1 MNYQETITESR
12 DHLFKLE
19 RETRDLKA
27 RDRVRFL
34 RLLKTGKAATQK
46 EAGALIGLQVRQSQR
61 LWKQYRETGLPAMA
75 RNNYTGGTAKLNK
88 EQQAQLV
95 ERLKQD
101 DVWKLEQVRAFLQQK
116 CGVAYTVGGVSVL
129 CRRLKI
135 KLKTGRPQNVK
146 QKAAEL
152 EEFKKKNIRS

>member
-12 DHLFKLE
+12 EHLLKLE
-19 RETRDLKA
+19 RATKDFKA

-46 EAGALIGLQVRQSQR
+46 EAGALIGLQARQSQR
-61 LWKQYRETGLPAMA
+61 LWKQYRETGLRAMA
-75 RNNYTGGTAKLNK
+75 RSNYTGGAAKLTK
-88 EQQAQLV
+88 EQQAQFV

-101 DVWKLEQVRAFLQQK
+101 DIWRLEQARLFLQQE
-116 CGVAYTVGGVSVL
+116 CGVSYTVGGVSVL

-152 EEFKKKNIRS
+152 DDFKKKNIRS

>member
-1 MNYQETITESR
+1 MNYPEIITESHE
-12 DHLFKLE
+12 HLLKLE
-19 RETRDLKA
+19 RATKDFKA

-46 EAGALIGLQVRQSQR
+46 EAGALIGLQARQSQR
-61 LWKQYRETGLPAMA
+61 LWKQYRETGLQAMA
-75 RNNYTGGTAKLNK
+75 RSHYTGGATKLNQ
-88 EQQAQLV
+88 EQQARFL

-101 DVWKLEQVRAFLQQK
+101 EIWKLEQARVFLQQE
-116 CGVAYTVGGVSVL
+116 CGVTYTVGGVSVL

-152 EEFKKKNIRS
+152 DHFRKKNIRS